1 MRVLP
6 FLLYKE
12 FMQILRNKIMFW
24 VILLMPA
31 FQLLVMPMALS
42 FEQKNIS
49 LSVVDHD
56 HSTLTRDL
64 VRKITSSGYFEL
76 TSYPSTYTQAMKGM
90 DNRKT
95 DLILEIPSKFESDL
109 IRQQK
114 PKLSLTIDALN
125 GMKGSITL
133 SYFSQILQSYNVDIA
148 TQYASVGG
156 ITTKPFFWYNDFM
169 SYERFMV
176 PGILVILISMMGGL
190 LSASNIVREKE
201 IGTIEQINVTPVP
214 KLYFILGK
222 MIPFWIIGLL
232 MLTIGIPIAGLVYD
246 LYPDGNYLNI
256 YLYSF
261 LFLLS
266 FSGFGIIISN
276 YSESQQQSILTLF
289 FFFILFILF
298 SGFFTPI
305 SSMPHWAQTLTLFN
319 PLRYF
324 VEAMRML
331 FLKNSS
337 LANLQT
343 NLLWLLGF
351 GIVFN
356 VGAVLSYKKT
366 N

>member
-1 MRVLP
+1 MRILP

-24 VILLMPA
+24 VIILMPA
-31 FQLLVMPMALS
+31 FQLLIMPLALS

-56 HSTLTRDL
+56 HSSMTREL
-64 VRKITSSGYFEL
+64 IRKITSSGYFRL
-76 TSYPSTYTQAMKGM
+76 TSYPNTYTEAMKSM
-90 DNRKT
+90 DARKT
-95 DLILEIPSKFESDL
+95 DIILEIPSNFEDNL
-109 IRQQK
+109 VRQQK
-114 PKLSLTIDALN
+114 PKLNLTIDALN

-133 SYFSQILQSYNVDIA
+133 SYFSQILQDFNVDLA
-148 TQYASVGG
+148 SQFVSVGG
-156 ITTKPFFWYNDFM
+156 ITAKPYFWYNDHM

-232 MLTIGIPIAGLVYD
+232 MLTIGLPIAWIFYD
-246 LYPDGNYLNI
+246 LHPTANYLNI
-256 YLYSF
+256 YIYSF
-261 LFLLS
+261 CFLLA

-276 YSESQQQSILTLF
+276 YSETQQQSILTLF

-305 SSMPHWAQTLTLFN
+305 SSMPKWAQTLTIFN

-331 FLKNSS
+331 FLKNSNMADLRS
-337 LANLQT
+337 
-343 NLLWLLGF
+343 NLLTLLGF
-351 GIVFN
+351 AIAFN
-356 VGAVLSYKKT
+356 GGAVLSYKKT
-366 N
+366 S